1 LAAAERPLHESR
13 AGARSESTVT
23 QPPFD
28 ALEAHVGMVY
38 RYAMRLVG
46 RADLAEDIAQETL
59 LRAWRRRRDLREPS
73 AARVWLL
80 RIATNVWNDWLRQ
93 KKFRPQAIVDDQ
105 PCPRPAATVR
115 TEQQEHV
122 ALALAAMDDLPPRQR
137 QVLYLATCEELSHA
151 EVAEVLGISLASV
164 KSNLSLSRR
173 EMRRRLKDVY
183 QDVCG
188 RPAGEAACEE
198 K

>member
-1 LAAAERPLHESR
+1 LPEPRQFARIEPTVSEPLS
-13 AGARSESTVT
+13 
-23 QPPFD
+23 D

-93 KKFRPQAIVDDQ
+93 KKFRPAALVGEHA
-105 PCPRPAATVR
+105 CPRPAATER

-122 ALALAAMDDLPPRQR
+122 ALALAAIDELPPRQR
-137 QVLYLATCEELSHA
+137 QVLYLATCEELRHE
-151 EVAEVLGISLASV
+151 EVADVLGISMESV
-164 KSNLSLSRR
+164 KSNLSLARR

-188 RPAGEAACEE
+188 RTAGEAACEE
-198 K
+198 T